1 MTKIESGIKFVR
13 SNIDQQVMEI
23 ERTQKKIQGLL
34 DQLNDDFSL
43 DIAERIS
50 KESNR
55 LPRLFAELEGLNN
68 QLNMLLILNKEAE
81 QND

>member
-23 ERTQKKIQGLL
+23 ERTQKKIQGVL

>member
-34 DQLNDDFSL
+34 DQLN
-43 DIAERIS
+43 
-50 KESNR
+50 
-55 LPRLFAELEGLNN
+55 
-68 QLNMLLILNKEAE
+68 MLLILNKEAE